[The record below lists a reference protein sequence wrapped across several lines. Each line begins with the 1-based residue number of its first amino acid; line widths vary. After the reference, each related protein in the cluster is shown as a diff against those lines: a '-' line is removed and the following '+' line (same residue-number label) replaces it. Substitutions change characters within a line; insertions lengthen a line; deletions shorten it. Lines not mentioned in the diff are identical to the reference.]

1 MSSLNPSLKPLYYLT
16 ASLWFRFPWDKLHSL
31 NRSEVHRGRVRVP
44 KAREWFSCVARFR
57 SIMWS
62 VSVLIVSLCICQP
75 RSLKYWFHFL
85 WLFCAADVRMVSAK
99 DEKKKDIEKLINSYT
114 VNKYNFISLTDLDL
128 CPSKQYIVASRQDV
142 TPFYGLYSSFLPQ
155 NSLIHSFIYSYI
167 FFFNSSLKHRSVER
181 ISNSHPSIFC
191 QPKKNGAIA
200 CSQNRNT
207 LHVYHGSQKKKKK
220 PIFPLLF
227 HARQCF
233 SRVVISAFRDK

>member
-1 MSSLNPSLKPLYYLT
+1 
-16 ASLWFRFPWDKLHSL
+16 
-31 NRSEVHRGRVRVP
+31 
-44 KAREWFSCVARFR
+44 
-57 SIMWS
+57 
-62 VSVLIVSLCICQP
+62 
-75 RSLKYWFHFL
+75 
-85 WLFCAADVRMVSAK
+85 MVSAK

-191 QPKKNGAIA
+191 QPKKKMELLRVLKIEIR
-200 CSQNRNT
+200 CMSILDLRR
-207 LHVYHGSQKKKKK
+207 KKKRHLSS
-220 PIFPLLF
+220 PLPRATMCF
-227 HARQCF
+227 AR
-233 SRVVISAFRDK
+233 RHISLS